1 MSYVARCA
9 QIARH
14 VGSFVLHFAHGGI
27 VMAGVLIIALLGY
40 QVSLNGT
47 AGLDPARLFVF
58 ERVEEPVVGEFL
70 KPEMA
75 LTAEGKLS
83 PEMMRVAQHVSRRF
97 RVSTLVVEPLL
108 LTAIREGQ
116 ANNVDPLLIVAVAS
130 IESSFNPLAES
141 VLGAQGLMQIIP
153 RFHTDK
159 ISGDKGHMALF
170 DPVENIRVG
179 SRILRDYVRARGS
192 LELGLQQY
200 GGAPN
205 DAEMIY
211 ANKVLAEWARLQQV
225 MKFGTPKAVAT
236 ESSGD
241 KPRQPA
247 AVDADGAEPAG

>member
-40 QVSLNGT
+40 QVSLHGV
-47 AGLDPARLFVF
+47 AGLDPERIFVF
-58 ERVEEPVVGEFL
+58 ERTDEPVVGEFL

-75 LTAEGKLS
+75 LTADGKLS
-83 PEMMRVAQHVSRRF
+83 PEMTRVAQYVSRRF
-97 RVSTLVVEPLL
+97 KVSPLVVEPLF
-108 LTAIREGQ
+108 LTAIREGH

-153 RFHTDK
+153 RYHADK

-179 SRILRDYVRARGS
+179 SRILRDYVRAKGS

-205 DAEMIY
+205 DADMIY
-211 ANKVLAEWARLQQV
+211 ANKVLAEWTRLQQV

-236 ESSGD
+236 EAAGD
-241 KPRQPA
+241 KPRQSVTDEVA
-247 AVDADGAEPAG
+247 GLEPAG